1 MDGSMRRGWRA
12 GLRLG
17 TAVGLVMAL
26 ALAWGTLLDTQTASA
41 TESVNKGRAL
51 AERLCARCHLAPG
64 QGEKLG
70 VNDIPG
76 FAAVARRRGQTT
88 EGIVLWLRSI
98 PPMMP
103 NHHLTQDEMYALADF
118 IMTLRDAGGTK
129 GKP

>member
-17 TAVGLVMAL
+17 IAVSLAVAL
-26 ALAWGTLLDTQTASA
+26 WSLLDRQTASA
-41 TESVNKGRAL
+41 TESVDKGRAL

-64 QGEKLG
+64 QGEKRG